1 MITVQDIFYYIIYCI
16 CLLFSYLAKREN
28 IPGLAYLR
36 LLLWFGLATEVCVEI
51 LQYQHAEDNI
61 PYYFYLPLEYGLLVF
76 FYQANCRRP
85 LLKTVL
91 FPSILVFFITS
102 VLLSTIQYGF
112 HGYPSTIF
120 NISCILNTAWIT
132 FLFFDLNFIEKI
144 PITKLPLFWIYSAL
158 LIFFAG
164 MFFYNGA
171 YTYFLKEDMGLASNL
186 RKYISITLN
195 YILYLLL
202 TYAFICSKTIRKY

>member
-1 MITVQDIFYYIIYCI
+1 MITVQDIFYYLIYCI
-16 CLLFSYLAKREN
+16 CLIFSYLAKKEN
-28 IPGLAYLR
+28 IPGLTYLR
-36 LLLWFGLATEVCVEI
+36 LLLWFGLATEACVEV
-51 LQYQHAEDNI
+51 LQFQKAEENI

-76 FYQANCRRP
+76 FYHANSKRQ

-91 FPSILVFFITS
+91 FTSIFIFFIVSIL
-102 VLLSTIQYGF
+102 LSSIQYQF

-120 NISCILNTAWIT
+120 NISCILNTAWIIL
-132 FLFFDLNFIEKI
+132 LFFDLNFIEKI

-164 MFFYNGA
+164 MFFYNGI
-171 YTYFLKEDMGLASNL
+171 YTYFLKEDTVLANNL